1 MMKKLPLIVVG
12 TSLLALSIGLSLF
25 TYSLVS
31 QANQEVQL
39 KAQITC
45 KDFLLEFGD
54 KPQELE
60 FLECKNSKNVGL
72 DALEAR
78 YRVSGKDAAK
88 VESLLQQKFQMSKL
102 KFLCCGW
109 ESIFVT
115 KNGSNT
121 PGKGYY
127 TDNYGYRY
135 TIDMHSEETLVNE
148 RENWQ
153 NIPYFY
159 ITVTAFLEDF

>member
-1 MMKKLPLIVVG
+1 MKKLPLIVVG

-60 FLECKNSKNVGL
+60 FLECERTKYFQL
-72 DALEAR
+72 DSLVAR
-78 YRVSGKDAAK
+78 YRVSGKDAAT
-88 VESLLQQKFQMSKL
+88 VESFLQQKFKMSKL

-109 ESIFVT
+109 EPVFVME
-115 KNGSNT
+115 NGDYSS
-121 PGKGYY
+121 GDGSYMDK
-127 TDNYGYRY
+127 YGYRY

-148 RENWQ
+148 RQDWG
-153 NIPYFY
+153 NIPVFHVKVVA
-159 ITVTAFLEDF
+159 ILEDF